1 MNIATELYTQGQP
14 ATAAAMLR
22 ETLEVMKR
30 VLGPEHPNTLG
41 PQPRTLHM
49 CRERFA
55 ESI

>member
-1 MNIATELYTQGQP
+1 VNIATELYTQGQP